1 MSDRLMTIV
10 IERDGDMLT
19 AQCDPFDIC
28 TQGRTL
34 DELMHRLR
42 LQMFAEIHTAGSLD
56 LVSKLPTRRLVRAGS
71 GSVVSRHGFADWAM
85 VDGGRPA
92 GVVGRWC

>member
-56 LVSKLPTRRLVRAGS
+56 LVPKLPTAEDVRGILNTPD
-71 GSVVSRHGFADWAM
+71 RE
-85 VDGGRPA
+85 P
-92 GVVGRWC
+92 